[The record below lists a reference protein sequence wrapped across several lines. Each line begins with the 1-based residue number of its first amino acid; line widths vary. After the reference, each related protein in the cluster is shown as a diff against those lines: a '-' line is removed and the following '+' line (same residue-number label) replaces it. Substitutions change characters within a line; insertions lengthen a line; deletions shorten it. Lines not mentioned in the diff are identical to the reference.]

1 MRSVKN
7 IVTLF
12 DLKRQRNNNGINV
25 NSVKNS
31 NNYGYSNRRIN
42 NNNNRNNNRNK
53 LTKRLINI
61 CNKILVSR
69 EDDCNC
75 VDLDNN
81 PSSKI
86 SQCKKTNKKPRCNQY
101 NTCKDY
107 FTKFMSG
114 SEPKYN
120 PPHWKQKPIKG
131 SHNCYAY
138 FLDDHIEK
146 VKQKCY
152 DICESNGYPRD
163 ICETSNNAVSG
174 CSNLKPQPGDYAAEH
189 GIDGFKKNRTYTCD
203 AMETKIFKDNWNANH
218 PTGTPQSNIYK
229 VNFEKAC
236 KPRYY
241 KGAMVI
247 QEGKTYHF
255 YRQDDNVR
263 FSHKQGTLEVEN
275 KDASGNPIYVPH
287 LADIDY
293 NKSKSRN
300 GITYDNFCGY
310 YCIPK
315 NDYISTHAAGGGR
328 SKKKKRR

>member
-1 MRSVKN
+1 MKSVKN
-7 IVTLF
+7 VVTLF
-12 DLKRQRNNNGINV
+12 DLRRQRNNNGINV

-31 NNYGYSNRRIN
+31 NNHGYSSRHN
-42 NNNNRNNNRNK
+42 NNNNRTK

-75 VDLDNN
+75 VDSDNN

-86 SQCKKTNKKPRCNQY
+86 RSCKKTNKKPRCNQY

-114 SEPKYN
+114 SEPKYD
-120 PPHWKQKPIKG
+120 PPHWKKKSIKG

-152 DICESNGYPRD
+152 KICESNGYPKH
-163 ICETSNNAVSG
+163 ICDTKNNAVNG

-189 GIDGFKKNRTYTCD
+189 EIDGFKSNRTYTCD
-203 AMETKIFKDNWNANH
+203 AMEEKILKDSWNENH
-218 PTGTPQSNIYK
+218 PSGTPKSNIYK
-229 VNFEKAC
+229 VKFEKSC
-236 KPRYY
+236 NPNYY

-247 QEGKTYHF
+247 QKGKTYHF

-293 NKSKSRN
+293 NKTKRPG
-300 GITYDNFCGY
+300 GISYDNFCGY
-310 YCIPK
+310 YCIPRNGFLK
-315 NDYISTHAAGGGR
+315 THAAGGSR
-328 SKKKKRR
+328 SKKKRK